1 MVASSIRTGIGVFA
15 LSFAV
20 AAATASAQTRLKWTT
35 EDGSTSVALG
45 GLAQTLVQFD
55 TSLGQS
61 TTDIYFRRLR
71 VVASGSVQRK
81 LTFFIDSDTPFLG
94 RRNGIWTAPP
104 TIVQDAFVTYAWR
117 AGFQVDAGLMLVPNS
132 YNSTQSASSLTAI
145 GYGPYSFLASAPT
158 YSRTGRDQGIQLRGY
173 LASTHIE
180 YRAGVFR
187 GLSRVNP
194 NAARRYAARV
204 AWYPFGAQTGFFYA
218 GAFPT
223 RKKMLSVGV
232 SVDGEN
238 SYHSIGADIF
248 AELPVAGGTITFQS
262 DLIRY
267 DGGVTFAQL
276 PRQNAWL
283 FEAGYRMPG
292 GRAAAFAQWARQDL
306 RRVGSPDAST
316 TQVGVT
322 FWLRP
327 SVLNIKLG
335 VGRTTK
341 DGSANHRQLMV
352 QGQYLLF

>member
-1 MVASSIRTGIGVFA
+1 MVASSIRTRIGIFA
-15 LSFAV
+15 LIFTV
-20 AAATASAQTRLKWTT
+20 AAGTASAQTRLRWTT
-35 EDGSTSVALG
+35 EDGSMSVALG
-45 GLAQTLVQFD
+45 GLAQTFAQVD
-55 TSLGQS
+55 TSLGVS
-61 TTDIYFRRLR
+61 TTDVYFRRLR
-71 VVASGSVQRK
+71 VIASGSVQRK

-94 RRNGIWTAPP
+94 RRNGTWAVPP

-117 AGFQVDAGLMLVPNS
+117 AGLQIDAGLMLVPNS

-173 LASTHIE
+173 LASSHIE

-194 NAARRYAARV
+194 DAGRRYAGRV

-218 GAFPT
+218 GSFPA

-232 SVDGEN
+232 SLDGEN
-238 SYHSIGADIF
+238 GYHSIGADIF
-248 AELPVAGGTITFQS
+248 AELPVAHGTITFQS
-262 DLIRY
+262 DVIRY
-267 DGGVTFAQL
+267 DGGLTFAQL

-283 FEAGYRMPG
+283 FEGSYRLPG

-306 RRVGSPDAST
+306 RAAGSRDAST

-327 SVLNIKLG
+327 SVVNIKVG
-335 VGRTTK
+335 VGRTSK
-341 DGSANHRQLMV
+341 DGSANHNQLMV